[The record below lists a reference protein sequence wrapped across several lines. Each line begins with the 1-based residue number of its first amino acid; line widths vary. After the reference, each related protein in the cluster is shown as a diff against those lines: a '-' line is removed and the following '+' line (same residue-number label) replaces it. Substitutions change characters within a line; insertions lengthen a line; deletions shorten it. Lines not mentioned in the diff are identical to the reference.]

1 MSMSQL
7 KTHACK
13 IAFVSLS
20 IFLVNCVST
29 SDLQKRIA
37 KLEQLTNSGRTIQAS
52 HTSDLETL
60 QSEVRGLT
68 GRLDEI
74 QHFQDQRIG
83 REVAVLRD
91 DISSLRGRVPPP
103 TIIPLAALDIDEP
116 NLQEL
121 STEGSRIVLDSIVF
135 LKEAKFRE
143 AQALIQNALEFGK
156 QDTAY
161 PYALFWGGVI
171 ADGLGDNPGALRS
184 YNELLVQLP
193 KHPRAPLALMRQS
206 DVFLRLRDKNAASFA
221 LKKLLTDY
229 PKSPEAV
236 TAKQKLSELS
246 RK

>member
-1 MSMSQL
+1 MSQL
-7 KTHACK
+7 KNSRKKVIVFA
-13 IAFVSLS
+13 LS
-20 IFLVNCVST
+20 IFLVNCTSN
-29 SDLQKRIA
+29 SDLYKRIA
-37 KLEQLTNSGRTIQAS
+37 KLEQITNSSRTIQAS
-52 HTSDLETL
+52 HTSDIETL

-103 TIIPLAALDIDEP
+103 SVIPLAALDIDEP
-116 NLQEL
+116 DLQEL

-135 LKEAKFRE
+135 LREAKFRE
-143 AQALIQNALEFGK
+143 AQALVQNALEFGK
-156 QDTAY
+156 QDAAY
-161 PYALFWGGVI
+161 PYALFWAGVI

-184 YNELLVQLP
+184 YNELLVQMP
-193 KHPRAPLALMRQS
+193 KHPRAPLGLMRQS
-206 DVFLRLRDKNAASFA
+206 DVFLRLRDKSAASFA